1 MELLKTL
8 SQAWKVEELR
18 KKILFT
24 LMMLVVYRIGSNI
37 PVPGINRTYL
47 AQMFSGETGLLDL
60 FDLFSGGSFSNFTI
74 FALSITPYVT
84 ASIIVQLLTIALPY
98 FERLSK
104 EGNEGHKKMA
114 TT

>member
-37 PVPGINRTYL
+37 PVPGNW
-47 AQMFSGETGLLDL
+47 Q
-60 FDLFSGGSFSNFTI
+60 
-74 FALSITPYVT
+74 
-84 ASIIVQLLTIALPY
+84 
-98 FERLSK
+98 
-104 EGNEGHKKMA
+104 
-114 TT
+114 